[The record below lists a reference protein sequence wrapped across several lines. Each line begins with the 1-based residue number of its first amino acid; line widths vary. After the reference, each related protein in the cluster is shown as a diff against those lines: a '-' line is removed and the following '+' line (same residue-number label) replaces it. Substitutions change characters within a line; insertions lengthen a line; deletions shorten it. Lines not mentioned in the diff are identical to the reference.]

1 MCSRVVD
8 SKEGSKQ
15 NAAARLQE
23 CLAQHR
29 VLSRLPKGLE
39 GLLIQTLR
47 MFFWTTLLPVTVG
60 SREGG
65 YEAGGS
71 EKRLPGTVE
80 GRPK

>member
-1 MCSRVVD
+1 MGTHVVD
-8 SKEGSKQ
+8 SKEGSKR
-15 NAAARLQE
+15 NAAACLQE
-23 CLAQHR
+23 CLAQPR

-39 GLLIQTLR
+39 GSLIQTLR
-47 MFFWTTLLPVTVG
+47 TFFWTTLLPVTTG

-65 YEAGGS
+65 CEAGGS